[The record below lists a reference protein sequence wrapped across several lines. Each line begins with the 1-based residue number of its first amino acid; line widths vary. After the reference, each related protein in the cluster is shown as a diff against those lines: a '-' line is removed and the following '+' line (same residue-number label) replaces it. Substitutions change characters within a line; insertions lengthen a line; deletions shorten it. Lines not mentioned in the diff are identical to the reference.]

1 MNKNIVK
8 GYILSIISAVI
19 YGSMPLMA
27 DYIYADGVNS
37 FTLVFLRNF
46 LALPLLALLAY
57 FKEGSLKISIKE
69 IPKIS
74 LISLFGCAITPVLL
88 LSSYNYIASGTATV
102 FHFIYP
108 ALVVI
113 LSMIFFKKKPNL
125 ITVISVVLCFTG
137 ITQFYNPA
145 EKLNLTGSILALSS
159 GLALAIYILLL
170 SGLKTEAKPFTF
182 TFYVVAIGS
191 LIMLIFCLA
200 TNNLT
205 LPKSLLGAALCLLF
219 ASAVTV
225 GAFATFQQSTFLIGG
240 EKASILSTIEP
251 ITSVVLGFLFLNEQV
266 SLKIIIGC
274 AMVVSASVL
283 ITLFEKK

>member
-125 ITVISVVLCFTG
+125 ITVISVVLCFAG

-274 AMVVSASVL
+274 AMVISASVL

>member
-8 GYILSIISAVI
+8 GYALSIISAVI

-27 DYIYADGVNS
+27 NYIYRDGVNS

-46 LALPLLALLAY
+46 LALPLLAMLAY

-74 LISLFGCAITPVLL
+74 LVSLFGCALTPVLL
-88 LSSYNYIASGTATV
+88 LSSYNYMASGTATIL
-102 FHFIYP
+102 HFIYP
-108 ALVVI
+108 ALVVLLSI
-113 LSMIFFKKKPNL
+113 LFLKKKANAVT
-125 ITVISVVLCFTG
+125 IISVVLCFAG
-137 ITQFYNPA
+137 ILQFYNPT
-145 EKLNLTGSILALSS
+145 EKLNFMGSLLAVSS
-159 GLALAIYILLL
+159 GLALAVYIVLL
-170 SGLKTEAKPFTF
+170 SGLKTNVKLFTF

-205 LPKSLLGAALCLLF
+205 LPKTLFGALLCLFF
-219 ASAVTV
+219 ATMVTV
-225 GAFATFQQSTFLIGG
+225 GAFATFQQSTFIIGG

-251 ITSVVLGFLFLNEQV
+251 ITSVILGFLFLGEPMSV
-266 SLKIIIGC
+266 KIVIGC